1 MYNVHC
7 TIIMYKVHTYQLQI
21 VSMMYRCSI
30 ITIPVYKLTLMHIQ
44 ATYRLTLYVVTGKRK
59 EMGYKHQELVKI
71 LQENP
76 HSDSIKKNAIE
87 KSVRYNLHQ
96 INQPT

>member
-1 MYNVHC
+1 
-7 TIIMYKVHTYQLQI
+7 
-21 VSMMYRCSI
+21 
-30 ITIPVYKLTLMHIQ
+30 MHIQ

-96 INQPT
+96 INQPTWGKPSSTRKQKSIKLYHVESFICR